1 MQYQCKYPHILHIYI
16 CTRALCCTHIAC
28 NFNLPPHPLNFSINF
43 FLLFP
48 TSFGQ
53 RVGLAMF
60 ATATACR
67 RKTKRNRPHMN
78 TVSRH
83 PTDGIRGLHKKIFN
97 QHKYTCP
104 NLTNIVTEQEGKS
117 ANAKRHAKDQAHCFL
132 NVHGFHHSG
141 TGYVRETIR
150 EMFPTQASTHNF
162 GRVDRYPQQEGAWGS
177 EALPGKRMITR
188 ALLPTGIY
196 SNRGEPDGGGG
207 SNGHHVTGYAAPKQ
221 CPPLGH
227 KTVGGKKL
235 FWSIISIVSDVR
247 PNFLYHLPC
256 TTRTPPVL
264 KCRTVKNCNLPPPT
278 AASSSSSSSS
288 LATSLFSNRG
298 STVSTMEQQLTER
311 VLATY
316 TCPANVAAR
325 ATAANKRVLLEDWM
339 AGWNTS
345 RSLLIQ
351 KTYVHDRQ

>member
-1 MQYQCKYPHILHIYI
+1 MTAIFYLLFLPMIYLADAHGIGSVGCIRIFRRQRYRWHRYVVSFDQTPPTFPCVCITLALACVLWIYELVLQHFRLTASTFKRETRLNNAWCIPMQYQCTYPHIPHIYI
-16 CTRALCCTHIAC
+16 CTRALCCTHTAC
-28 NFNLPPHPLNFSINF
+28 NFNLPPHPLNLSINF

-104 NLTNIVTEQEGKS
+104 NLTNIVTEQEGES

-196 SNRGEPDGGGG
+196 SNR
-207 SNGHHVTGYAAPKQ
+207 
-221 CPPLGH
+221 
-227 KTVGGKKL
+227 
-235 FWSIISIVSDVR
+235 
-247 PNFLYHLPC
+247 
-256 TTRTPPVL
+256 
-264 KCRTVKNCNLPPPT
+264 
-278 AASSSSSSSS
+278 
-288 LATSLFSNRG
+288 
-298 STVSTMEQQLTER
+298 
-311 VLATY
+311 
-316 TCPANVAAR
+316 
-325 ATAANKRVLLEDWM
+325 
-339 AGWNTS
+339 
-345 RSLLIQ
+345 
-351 KTYVHDRQ
+351 